1 MTATPP
7 PELSSPEL
15 AAASVF
21 SRRDPLGQRLRRS
34 TPFVAGSV
42 LTGLILLLVLFGPL
56 FLPSTTA
63 QDFDAFLAGPSA
75 HHLLGTDQL
84 GRDLLARLVSA
95 GRTDLRIAVVAL
107 LFPALFGVLIGTL
120 AGYLGGWFDTVVQR
134 LVDIVVAFPFYVL
147 IIALVFVVGP
157 GESGIYTALALV
169 GWVSYARITR
179 NATAVT
185 ASQDWVVAARQ
196 GGLSTPRV
204 LLRHVLPHTA
214 TQAVVLFASDIV
226 VVIVAV
232 ITLGYLGLGIAPP
245 TPDWGTMIFES
256 RSFITSKWWLPALPG
271 FAVVLTGLG
280 FSLLGDG
287 IADVWRVRR

>member
-1 MTATPP
+1 MTA
-7 PELSSPEL
+7 PELSSTDRPGSE
-15 AAASVF
+15 AF
-21 SRRDPLGQRLRRS
+21 SRRDPLPQRLRRS
-34 TPFVAGSV
+34 RPFVAGAA

-56 FLPSTTA
+56 ALPSTTA
-63 QDFDAFLAGPSA
+63 QDPAAFLAGPSGS
-75 HHLLGTDQL
+75 HLLGTDQL

-107 LFPALFGVLIGTL
+107 LFPALFGVLVGTL
-120 AGYLGGWFDTVVQR
+120 AGYFGGWLDAAVLR
-134 LVDIVVAFPFYVL
+134 LVDVVVAFPFYVL

-169 GWVSYARITR
+169 GWVGYARITR

-185 ASQDWVVAARQ
+185 AAQDWVVAARQ
-196 GGLSTPRV
+196 GGLPTSRV

-232 ITLGYLGLGIAPP
+232 ITLGYLGLGVAPP
-245 TPDWGTMIFES
+245 TPDWGTMIYES
-256 RSFITSKWWLPALPG
+256 RSFITSRWWLPALPG

>member
-1 MTATPP
+1 MTAEPTAP
-7 PELSSPEL
+7 
-15 AAASVF
+15 AATGREVF
-21 SRRDPLGQRLRRS
+21 SRRDPVWQRLRHS
-34 TPFVAGSV
+34 TPFVAGAL
-42 LTGLILLLVLFGPL
+42 LTLAILLLVLLGPIW
-56 FLPSTTA
+56 LPSTTA
-63 QDFDAFLAGPSA
+63 QDPEAFLAGPSA

-107 LFPALFGVLIGTL
+107 LFPAVFGVLVGTL
-120 AGYLGGWFDTVVQR
+120 AGYLGGWFDAVVLR
-134 LVDIVVAFPFYVL
+134 LVDVVVAFPFYVL

-179 NATAVT
+179 NATAVIAT
-185 ASQDWVVAARQ
+185 QDWVVAARQ

-204 LLRHVLPHTA
+204 LRRHVLPHTA

-245 TPDWGTMIFES
+245 TPDWGTMIYES

>member
-1 MTATPP
+1 MTSDP
-7 PELSSPEL
+7 
-15 AAASVF
+15 AADY
-21 SRRDPLGQRLRRS
+21 RRDPLPQRLARS
-34 TPFVAGSV
+34 RPFVAGSA
-42 LTGLILLLVLFGPL
+42 LTGMIVLLVLFGPL
-56 FLPSTTA
+56 WLPSTTA
-63 QDFDAFLAGPSA
+63 QDPDSFLAGPSS

-95 GRTDLRIAVVAL
+95 GRTDLSIAVLAL
-107 LFPALFGVLIGTL
+107 LFPAVFGVLVGTL
-120 AGYLGGWFDTVVQR
+120 AGYFGGWFESVVLR
-134 LVDIVVAFPFYVL
+134 LIDVVIAFPFYVL

-179 NATAVT
+179 NGTAVT
-185 ASQDWVVAARQ
+185 ATQDWVAAARQ
-196 GGLSTPRV
+196 GGLPTTRV
-204 LLRHVLPHTA
+204 IARHVLPHIA
-214 TQAVVLFASDIV
+214 TQAVVLFASDVV

-245 TPDWGTMIFES
+245 TPDWGTMIYES
-256 RSFITSKWWLPALPG
+256 RSFITTRWWLPAMPG

>member
-1 MTATPP
+1 MTVQTDPD
-7 PELSSPEL
+7 
-15 AAASVF
+15 VF
-21 SRRDPLGQRLRRS
+21 SRREPLGRRARGS
-34 TPFVAGSV
+34 VPLVAGAV
-42 LTGLILLLVLFGPL
+42 LTGVIVLIVLLAPFA
-56 FLPSTTA
+56 LPSTTD
-63 QDFDAFLAGPSA
+63 QDPNAFLAGPSA
-75 HHLLGTDQL
+75 QHWLGTDQL

-107 LFPALFGVLIGTL
+107 LFPAVFGVVVGTL
-120 AGYLGGWFDTVVQR
+120 AGYFGGWFETLVLRVV
-134 LVDIVVAFPFYVL
+134 DVVIAFPFYVL
-147 IIALVFVVGP
+147 VIALVFVVGP
-157 GESGIYTALALV
+157 GERGIYTALALV

-179 NATAVT
+179 NATAIT
-185 ASQDWVVAARQ
+185 AEQDWVVAARQ
-196 GGLSTPRV
+196 GGVPEIRV
-204 LLRHVLPHTA
+204 IVRHVLPHTA
-214 TQAVVLFASDIV
+214 TQAVVLFAADVV

-256 RSFITSKWWLPALPG
+256 RSFITTKWWLPAMPG

>member
-7 PELSSPEL
+7 PNLQSPE
-15 AAASVF
+15 VF
-21 SRRDPLGQRLRRS
+21 SRLDRLPQRLRRS
-34 TPFVAGSV
+34 RPFVAGSV

-56 FLPSTTA
+56 ALPSTTA
-63 QDFDAFLAGPSA
+63 QDPNAFLAGPSA

-84 GRDLLARLVSA
+84 GRDLLSRLVSA

-107 LFPALFGVLIGTL
+107 LFPALFGVLVGTL
-120 AGYLGGWFDTVVQR
+120 AGYLGGWFDAVVLR
-134 LVDIVVAFPFYVL
+134 LVDVVVAFPFYVL

-179 NATAVT
+179 NATTVIAG
-185 ASQDWVVAARQ
+185 QDWVVAAKQ
-196 GGLSTPRV
+196 GGLSAPRV
-204 LLRHVLPHTA
+204 ILRHVLPHTA
-214 TQAVVLFASDIV
+214 TQSVVLFASDIV

-245 TPDWGTMIFES
+245 TPDWGTMIYES
-256 RSFITSKWWLPALPG
+256 RSFITTKWWLPAMPG

>member
-1 MTATPP
+1 MDTFARRESLGSRMRQSRPF
-7 PELSSPEL
+7 L
-15 AAASVF
+15 AGAI
-21 SRRDPLGQRLRRS
+21 
-34 TPFVAGSV
+34 
-42 LTGLILLLVLFGPL
+42 LTGAIVLIVLVAPIWL
-56 FLPSTTA
+56 
-63 QDFDAFLAGPSA
+63 QDDTYQDPNAFLAGPSA
-75 HHLLGTDQL
+75 QHWLGTDQL
-84 GRDLLARLVSA
+84 GRDLLSRLVSA

-107 LFPALFGVLIGTL
+107 IFPSLFGVAVGTL
-120 AGYLGGWFDTVVQR
+120 AGYLGGWFDTVILR
-134 LVDIVVAFPFYVL
+134 LVDVVVAFPFYVL

-179 NATAVT
+179 NATSIVAQ
-185 ASQDWVVAARQ
+185 QDWVTAARQ
-196 GGLSTPRV
+196 SGLPTSRV
-204 LLRHVLPHTA
+204 VLRHVLPHTA
-214 TQAVVLFASDIV
+214 TQAVVLLASDVV

-245 TPDWGTMIFES
+245 TPDWGTMIFEN
-256 RSFITSKWWLPALPG
+256 RSFITTKWWLPAMPG